1 MLRLLLFIDL
11 IHLQLQSNSNSMTTK
26 DLGRLAYPTA
36 GSSAAADSHA
46 DATITAPAATA
57 ASTPAAT
64 ANPNASATLPGTQ
77 LHVQVAPNGIGEPQG
92 RGVGECVIG
101 VRDIL
106 FSSPFYS
113 IKINVSDP
121 LILCKNKCL

>member
-1 MLRLLLFIDL
+1 MPMLRLLLFIDL

-26 DLGRLAYPTA
+26 DLGRLAYPAA
-36 GSSAAADSHA
+36 GSSAATDGHA

-64 ANPNASATLPGTQ
+64 ANASATLPGTQ
-77 LHVQVAPNGIGEPQG
+77 SHVQVAPDGIGEPQG

-113 IKINVSDP
+113 IKINVSDH
-121 LILCKNKCL
+121 LILS